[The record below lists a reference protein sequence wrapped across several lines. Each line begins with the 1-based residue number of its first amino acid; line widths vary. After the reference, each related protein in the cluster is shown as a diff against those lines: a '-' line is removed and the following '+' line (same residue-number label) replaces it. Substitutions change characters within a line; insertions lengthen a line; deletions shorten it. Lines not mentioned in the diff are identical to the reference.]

1 MKVNVQ
7 IKTKH
12 FCPAQ
17 GYFRR
22 AEVQFSTFHFV
33 EALQSYRQALLL
45 QPDDTSIMSAIA
57 RADHECQ
64 KDRKGG
70 FFNFIV

>member
-1 MKVNVQ
+1 MKNLRL
-7 IKTKH
+7 KTSN
-12 FCPAQ
+12 FQ

-45 QPDDTSIMSAIA
+45 QPDDTSIMNAIA

-64 KDRKGG
+64 KDRKGAITLVV
-70 FFNFIV
+70 FF